1 MRIQQDRNYSLLYF
15 VYAITSV
22 SNIQFPLIPKFQC
35 PQNDVFHYFSQIF
48 IRYIVLQYGRLI
60 HFNSPLNHYTF
71 PCKTKIHLETLMNN
85 APTDKKNWKRINFT
99 RKSLVQVS
107 TNIARATS
115 SSVYRLLTREERRP
129 SKFDRPRKQ
138 HDGQPIT
145 R

>member
-1 MRIQQDRNYSLLYF
+1 MYLIFNFHLSQLPKTSMSIKRCLSL
-15 VYAITSV
+15 I
-22 SNIQFPLIPKFQC
+22 
-35 PQNDVFHYFSQIF
+35 FSQIF

-71 PCKTKIHLETLMNN
+71 PCKTKIHLEIPMNN

-115 SSVYRLLTREERRP
+115 SSVYRLLTRGERRP